1 MNTLLL
7 FLRHNAIKVRYVL
20 HKKLRQ
26 TYRISHKTLEF
37 TCLLIGASLVS
48 LFSLGF
54 AKLADLGLEWNAH
67 WTQQYPLA
75 VWFVLPGGL
84 ALLTW
89 FVAKYTP
96 YVGGSGIPQV
106 IASLSL
112 PHQANKNR
120 LVAFGQTLWKIPL
133 TFLAMLIGASV
144 GREGPSVQV
153 GAAVMLWWG
162 NLCRKYGVAFNGLSA
177 NELMATGAAG
187 YFCHRRIGSWCA
199 IALGTTRIVRRTRG
213 WFYFSGY

>member
-1 MNTLLL
+1 MDAFIT
-7 FLRHNAIKVRYVL
+7 FLRHTTAKVRYVL

-26 TYRISHKTLEF
+26 SYRISHKTVEF
-37 TCLLIGASLVS
+37 SCLLIGAALVS

-54 AKLADLGLEWNAH
+54 AKLADLGLAWNAY
-67 WTQQYPLA
+67 WTQRYPLA
-75 VWFVLPGGL
+75 VWFVLPSGL

-106 IASLSL
+106 IASISL
-112 PHQANKNR
+112 PNHADKHR

-162 NLCRKYGVAFNGLSA
+162 SICRRYGIAFNGLTA

-187 YFCHRRIGSWCA
+187 GLAAAFNAPLAGVIFA
-199 IALGTTRIVRRTRG
+199 IEEL
-213 WFYFSGY
+213 